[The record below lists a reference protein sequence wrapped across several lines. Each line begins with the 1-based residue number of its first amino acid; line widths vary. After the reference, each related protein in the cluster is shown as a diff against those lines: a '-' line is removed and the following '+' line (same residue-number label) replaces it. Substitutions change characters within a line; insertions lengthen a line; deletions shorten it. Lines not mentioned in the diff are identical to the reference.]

1 MLRGLVCNKE
11 KLFHTKVEM
20 ITHSVHTFRNCS
32 VVHDLS
38 VKITVQYYINL
49 YVRRGK
55 KLNNSEKKGN
65 SWTKSATVIS
75 SKNIEG
81 NKMKS

>member
-38 VKITVQYYINL
+38 TSKDYSTILYKFVCATRKKIKQL
-49 YVRRGK
+49 
-55 KLNNSEKKGN
+55 
-65 SWTKSATVIS
+65 
-75 SKNIEG
+75 
-81 NKMKS
+81 